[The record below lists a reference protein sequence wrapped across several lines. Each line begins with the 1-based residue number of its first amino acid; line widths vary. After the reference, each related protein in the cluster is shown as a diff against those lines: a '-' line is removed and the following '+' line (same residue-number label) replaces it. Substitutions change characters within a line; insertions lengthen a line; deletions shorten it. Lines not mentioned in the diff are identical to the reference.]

1 MVTTAIKKMLAP
13 WKKSY
18 DKPRHHS
25 KKQRH
30 YFADKGPSSQSY
42 GFSSSHVWIRELDY
56 KESWLPKNWCF
67 LTVGLEK
74 TLESPMDCKEIK
86 PVHLKRNQ
94 SWLFSGRTDAEAET
108 PILWPPNV
116 RNWLVGKDPDA
127 GKDRRWEEKGMT
139 EERWLDGII
148 NSTQMDVSLSKLREL
163 VVDREAWHAAIH
175 WVTKSWTQLNDWTE
189 LVIRT
194 PGKKKIFFPH
204 SAFSNTIQAG
214 RRGFFSF

>member
-1 MVTTAIKKMLAP
+1 MLAP
-13 WKKSY
+13 WKRSY
-18 DKPRHHS
+18 DQPRQHI

-94 SWLFSGRTDAEAET
+94 SWLFSGRTDAEAAT
-108 PILWPPNV
+108 PIFWPPDE
-116 RNWLVGKDPDA
+116 RNWLIGMDPDP
-127 GKDRRWEEKGMT
+127 EEDWRQEKWMT

-148 NSTQMDVSLSKLREL
+148 NSTQRDMSLSKLREL

-175 WVTKSWTQLNDWTE
+175 
-189 LVIRT
+189 
-194 PGKKKIFFPH
+194 
-204 SAFSNTIQAG
+204 
-214 RRGFFSF
+214 